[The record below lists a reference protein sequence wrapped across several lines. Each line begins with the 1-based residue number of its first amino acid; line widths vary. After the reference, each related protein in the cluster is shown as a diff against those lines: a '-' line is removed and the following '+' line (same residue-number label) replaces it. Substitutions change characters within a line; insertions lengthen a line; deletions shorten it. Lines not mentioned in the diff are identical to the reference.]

1 MGSLQHSPAPTIH
14 NTHLNNTTISSA
26 HLLSTSKKCNAANP
40 STKNAP
46 DTIPRPATSRH
57 SANTLKPKLLKIAL
71 PGTSM
76 LRPYFLSISDR

>member
-1 MGSLQHSPAPTIH
+1 MLPNTQHFTR
-14 NTHLNNTTISSA
+14 LNNTTISA

-46 DTIPRPATSRH
+46 DTIPSPATSRH

-76 LRPYFLSISDR
+76 LRPYFLSMRDK